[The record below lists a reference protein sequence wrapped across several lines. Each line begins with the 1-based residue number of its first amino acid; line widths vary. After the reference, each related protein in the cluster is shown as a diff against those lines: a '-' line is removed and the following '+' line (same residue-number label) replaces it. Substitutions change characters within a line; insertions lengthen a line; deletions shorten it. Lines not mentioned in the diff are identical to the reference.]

1 MNSLLGPPLE
11 ASGLGWGGTAQDQ
24 GHCVIVTMETAT
36 SQQGT

>member
-11 ASGLGWGGTAQDQ
+11 ASGLGGGTAQDQ